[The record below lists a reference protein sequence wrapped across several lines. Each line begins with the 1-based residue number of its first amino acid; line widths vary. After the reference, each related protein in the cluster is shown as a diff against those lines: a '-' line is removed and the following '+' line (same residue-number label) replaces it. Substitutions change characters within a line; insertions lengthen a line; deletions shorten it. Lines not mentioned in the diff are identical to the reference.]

1 MVSSKAFISARIGGE
16 DKRYIAGAD
25 AQAIFN
31 DWVQLCFKSGAL
43 DILFSTQALADLMDS
58 AAQSKDVRCR

>member
-1 MVSSKAFISARIGGE
+1 MISSKAFISARISGK

-25 AQAIFN
+25 AQSIFN
-31 DWVQLCFKSGAL
+31 AWVQSCFRSGAI

-58 AAQSKDVRCR
+58 AVQSKDVRCR